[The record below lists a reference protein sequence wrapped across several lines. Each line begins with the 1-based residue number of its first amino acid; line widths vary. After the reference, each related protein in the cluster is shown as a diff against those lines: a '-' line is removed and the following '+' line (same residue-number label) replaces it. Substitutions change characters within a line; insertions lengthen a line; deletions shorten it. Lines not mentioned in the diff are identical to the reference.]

1 METSSPEVAVATKTK
16 RGKNGVPFFF
26 LGGCLQKGMEML
38 VFVVWRG
45 ALLTCFLEVVEI
57 LFDVMCF
64 FISCGFI
71 LLRFLGIKHNI
82 STF

>member
-1 METSSPEVAVATKTK
+1 
-16 RGKNGVPFFF
+16 
-26 LGGCLQKGMEML
+26 ML

-64 FISCGFI
+64 FFSCGFI